1 MTTLDTLMIY
11 LGVEASTVVCDAG
24 GYYESKK
31 ENRVSSTL
39 LSSTPEPSPP
49 ARVNKMLLS

>member
-49 ARVNKMLLS
+49 ARVNKMLLC